1 MTKRL
6 PLPFGKLID
15 RTKKIQFS
23 FENKRFEGLAGDT
36 IASALLVNDEWLLS
50 RSFKYHRPR
59 GVLTM
64 AGQDA
69 NTLIQLPSNPNA
81 LADKELITEDLQATG
96 QNYSGSLKNDRGSIL
111 GLFYRFLP
119 VGFYYKAFFKPRG
132 IWEKWAS
139 ILRKRAGLGVI
150 DQKVTPGYYDKQY
163 KFFDVV
169 VVGGGP
175 AGMQAA
181 IDSAVDGCEVLLIDE
196 NPILGGSLNYSRFD
210 PVGSRGQL
218 IRQELIS
225 AIEAKNNISVM
236 TDAVCNGWFA
246 DNWLPVVAGNR
257 LFKVRAS
264 QTILCT
270 GALEQPALFHN
281 NDLPGVV
288 MGSAVQ
294 RMIHLYGI
302 CPGSAAVILTGNN
315 DGYGVAL
322 DLHDAGIAVRAIID
336 LRQQPAYDAIAERA
350 IDLGFLVKTGH
361 AIYAALKRQSQRV
374 SSVEIRKI
382 TGRGTCEDAGEIIDC
397 DLLCM
402 SVGFTPAYQ
411 LACQAGAQL
420 TYDDNSAI
428 FTLRNCPN
436 NLQIV
441 GSANSLWNVDEVRSE
456 ATRAA
461 VIATNSLKF
470 TDKTEGEAIK
480 NTMASPNHPWP
491 IFPHPKGKEFV
502 DFDEDLTISDIINA
516 TADGYEHI
524 QLVKRYSTCGMGPS
538 QGRHSALAAAR
549 IVAAATNRSV
559 AETGVTTARPPF
571 SAEKLGLSA
580 GRSFYPKRLT
590 NMHTRHI
597 DAGAEM
603 LQAGAWF
610 RPAFYHQGKLDKQSC
625 INNEVHNVRNNV
637 GLVDVSTL
645 GGIDLRG
652 PDVAEFLER
661 FYTFRFKKQPVGR
674 ARYALLTNEAGIV
687 IDDGVACRLSEFHY
701 YITATTG
708 GADRVYQ
715 SMLKWNSQW
724 RLDLDISNVT
734 SAYCGINIA
743 GPKARHVLTK
753 LQSDIDFSSDAFPYM
768 GVRSG
773 VISNIPARVIRVG
786 FVGEIG
792 YEIHVPQLLGEALWD
807 LVLEA
812 GHEFRIQP
820 FGIESQRIL
829 RLEKG
834 HIIIGQDTDAMS
846 NPNEIQMGW
855 AVSRDKPFFVG
866 GRTISELERKPP
878 LRKLVGFLIDNL
890 NSPMPQE
897 SHLVL
902 DGTRMTGRVTS
913 CNYSPTMEKI
923 IGLAYVPLEKADS
936 GSTIVI
942 KSSDDRSVE
951 ATVTE
956 LPFYDPKSLRQEL

>member
-6 PLPFGKLID
+6 PPPYGKLIN

-23 FENKRFEGLAGDT
+23 FENETFNGLAGDT
-36 IASALLVNDEWLLS
+36 IASALLVNDQWLLS

-69 NTLIQLPSNPNA
+69 NTLIQLPSKPNV
-81 LADKELITEDLQATG
+81 LADKELITQDLQATG
-96 QNYSGSLKNDRGSIL
+96 QNYSGSLKKDRASIL

-169 VVGGGP
+169 IVGGGP

-181 IDSAVDGCEVLLIDE
+181 IDSAVNDCEVLLVDE

-210 PVGSRGQL
+210 SAGLRGQM
-218 IRQELIS
+218 IRRELLR
-225 AIEAKNNISVM
+225 AIEAKSNITVM

-246 DNWLPVVAGNR
+246 DNWLPVVSGNR
-257 LFKVRAS
+257 LFKIRAS

-288 MGSAVQ
+288 MGSAAQ

-302 CPGSAAVILTGNN
+302 CPGSATVILTGNN

-322 DLHDAGIAVRAIID
+322 DLHDAGVAVRAIVD
-336 LRQQPAYDAIAERA
+336 LRHEPDYDSIAQKA
-350 IDLGFLVKTGH
+350 IDLGLNVKTGY
-361 AIYAALKRQSQRV
+361 AVYAAHQGRSKKV
-374 SSVEIRKI
+374 ASVDIRKI
-382 TGRGTCEDAGEIIDC
+382 SGQGICEGAGEVINC

-402 SVGFTPAYQ
+402 SVGYTPAYQ

-420 TYDDNSAI
+420 SYDDTSAI
-428 FTLRNCPN
+428 FTLKNCPDK
-436 NLQIV
+436 LQLA
-441 GSANSLWNVDEVRSE
+441 GSVNSLWDIEEVRAE

-461 VIATNSLKF
+461 LKATNSLKY
-470 TDKTEGEAIK
+470 TNGSEGEPIK

-571 SAEKLGLSA
+571 AAEQLGHSA
-580 GRSFYPKRLT
+580 GRSFYPTRT
-590 NMHTRHI
+590 SSMHNRHI
-597 DAGAEM
+597 EAGAEM
-603 LQAGAWF
+603 LQAGAWL
-610 RPAFYHQGKLDKQSC
+610 RPAFYHQGNLDKQTC
-625 INNEVHNVRNNV
+625 INSEVLNIRNNV

-652 PDVAEFLER
+652 PDVGEFLDR
-661 FYTFRFKKQPVGR
+661 FYTFRFKKQPIGR
-674 ARYALLTNEAGIV
+674 ARYALATNEAGIV
-687 IDDGVACRLSEFHY
+687 IDDGVACRLNEFHY
-701 YITATTG
+701 YVTATTG

-715 SMLKWNSQW
+715 NMLKWNSQW
-724 RLDLDISNVT
+724 RLDVDISNVT

-743 GPKARHVLTK
+743 GPNARHVLNK
-753 LQSDIDFSSDAFPYM
+753 IQSDIDFSSDAFPYM
-768 GVRSG
+768 GVRTG
-773 VISNIPARVIRVG
+773 VISQIPARVMRVG
-786 FVGEIG
+786 FVGELG
-792 YEIHVPQLLGEALWD
+792 YEIHVPQLFGEALWD
-807 LVLEA
+807 LLMEA
-812 GHEFRIQP
+812 GSQFAIQP
-820 FGIESQRIL
+820 FGIEAQRIL

-855 AVSRDKPFFVG
+855 AISKDKVFFIG
-866 GRTISELERKPP
+866 GRTVSELEKKPP
-878 LRKLVGFLIDNL
+878 LRNLIGFMIDDL
-890 NSPMPQE
+890 NKSMPQE

-902 DGTRMTGRVTS
+902 DGKKMTGRVTS
-913 CNYSPTMEKI
+913 CGYSPTLKKI
-923 IGLAYVPLEKADS
+923 IGLAYVPMEKIAA
-936 GSTIVI
+936 GSTIMI
-942 KSSDDRSVE
+942 KSAGDSLVK

-956 LPFYDPKSLRQEL
+956 LAFYDPKSLRQEM

>member
-6 PLPFGKLID
+6 PHPYGRLID

-23 FENKRFEGLAGDT
+23 FEGKIVDGLAGDT
-36 IASALLVNDEWLLS
+36 VATALLANNEWLLS

-59 GVLTM
+59 GVLTL

-69 NTLIQLPSNPNA
+69 NTMIQLPSNPNA
-81 LADKELITEDLQATG
+81 LADVELITEGLEAKG
-96 QNYSGSLKNDRGSIL
+96 QNYSGTLEKDRGSIL
-111 GLFYRFLP
+111 GLFSRFLP
-119 VGFYYKAFFKPRG
+119 VGFYYKAFFRPRG
-132 IWEKWAS
+132 IWEKWAA
-139 ILRKRAGLGVI
+139 IIRKKAGLGVI
-150 DQKVTPGYYDKQY
+150 DQNISPSYYDKQY

-181 IDSAVDGCEVLLIDE
+181 LDSAVDGCEVLLIDE

-210 PVGSRGQL
+210 VEGCQGQL

-257 LFKVRAS
+257 LFKVRAA

-270 GALEQPALFHN
+270 GSLEQPALFHN
-281 NDLPGVV
+281 NDLPGVI
-288 MGSAVQ
+288 MGSAAQ
-294 RMIHLYGI
+294 RMIHLYGVY
-302 CPGSAAVILTGNN
+302 PGSAAVILTGNN

-322 DLHDAGIAVRAIID
+322 DLHDADIAIKAIVD
-336 LRQQPAYDAIAERA
+336 LRDKPIYDAIAKKA
-350 IDLGFLVKTGH
+350 IDLGLTVKTGY
-361 AIYAALKRQSQRV
+361 AVYAAHHKRTR
-374 SSVEIRKI
+374 SVKSVDIRKI
-382 TGRGTCEDAGEIIDC
+382 IRPGICEEIGDIIDC
-397 DLLCM
+397 DVVCM
-402 SVGFTPAYQ
+402 SVGYAPAYQ

-420 TYDDNSAI
+420 SYNDTSAM
-428 FTLRNCPN
+428 FTLKNCPS
-436 NLQIV
+436 NLQLA
-441 GSANSLWNVDEVRSE
+441 GSVNSLWDLDEVRSE
-456 ATRAA
+456 ASRAA
-461 VIATNSLKF
+461 RTATKSLGF
-470 TDKTEGEAIK
+470 ISETEGEIISSAK
-480 NTMASPNHPWP
+480 PSPNHPWP

-516 TADGYEHI
+516 TSDGYEHI

-549 IVAAATNRSV
+549 IVAWATNRSV

-610 RPAFYHQGKLDKQSC
+610 RPAFYHQGKLDNQSC
-625 INNEVHNVRNNV
+625 INNEVDNIRNNV

-674 ARYALLTNEAGIV
+674 ARYALLTNEAGIA

-743 GPKARHVLTK
+743 GPNARHVLTK

-768 GVRSG
+768 GVRTG

-792 YEIHVPQLLGEALWD
+792 YEIHVPQLVGEALWD
-807 LVLEA
+807 LVIEA
-812 GHEFRIQP
+812 GHEFGIQP
-820 FGIESQRIL
+820 FGIEAQRIL

-878 LRKLVGFLIDNL
+878 LRKLVGFLIDDL

-902 DGTRMTGRVTS
+902 DGTKMTGRVTS
-913 CNYSPTMEKI
+913 CNYSPTLKKI
-923 IGLAYVPLEKADS
+923 IGLAYVPLEKAES

-942 KSSDDRSVE
+942 KSSKDCSVE

>member
-1 MTKRL
+1 MTQRL
-6 PLPFGKLID
+6 SPPFGSLID
-15 RTKKIQFS
+15 RTKNIHFS
-23 FENKRFEGLAGDT
+23 FENETFEGLEGDT
-36 IASALLVNDEWLLS
+36 IASALLVNDQWLLS

-69 NTLIQLPSNPNA
+69 NTLIQIPSNPNA
-81 LADKELITEDLQATG
+81 LADKVLITEGLKATG
-96 QNYSGSLKNDRGSIL
+96 QNYSGSLKYDRGSIL

-139 ILRKRAGLGVI
+139 ILRKKAGLGVI
-150 DQKVTPGYYDKQY
+150 DQNLTPGYYDKQY

-181 IDSAVDGCEVLLIDE
+181 IDSAVEGCEVLLIDE

-210 PVGSRGQL
+210 AAGSRGQL
-218 IRQELIS
+218 IRSELIR
-225 AIEAKNNISVM
+225 AIEAKSNISVM
-236 TDAVCNGWFA
+236 TDATCNGWFA
-246 DNWLPVVAGNR
+246 DNWLPVVSGNR
-257 LFKVRAS
+257 LFKIRAS

-281 NDLPGVV
+281 NDLPGVI
-288 MGSAVQ
+288 MGSAAQ
-294 RMIHLYGI
+294 RMVHLYGVR
-302 CPGSAAVILTGNN
+302 PGSAAVILTGNN

-322 DLHDAGIAVRAIID
+322 DLHDAGVFIRAIID
-336 LRQQPAYDAIAERA
+336 LRDHPTYDAVAEKA
-350 IDLGFLVKTGH
+350 IESGFIVKTGH
-361 AIYAALKRQSQRV
+361 AIYAAHKNRSQRV
-374 SSVEIRKI
+374 SSADIRKI
-382 TGRGTCEDAGEIIDC
+382 SGQGTCKNAGEIIDC
-397 DLLCM
+397 DLICM
-402 SVGFTPAYQ
+402 SVGYTPAYQ

-428 FTLRNCPN
+428 FTLKNCPD
-436 NLQIV
+436 NLQIA
-441 GSANSLWNVDEVRSE
+441 GSANSLWDINEVRSE

-461 VIATNSLKF
+461 IIATNSLKF
-470 TDKTEGEAIK
+470 TDKVEGKAIE
-480 NTMASPNHPWP
+480 NTMGSPNHPWP

-549 IVAAATNRSV
+549 IVAAATSRSV

-571 SAEKLGLSA
+571 AAEQLGHSA
-580 GRSFYPKRLT
+580 GRNFYPKRLSC
-590 NMHTRHI
+590 MHTRHI
-597 DAGAEM
+597 EAGAEM

-610 RPAFYHQGKLDKQSC
+610 RPGFYHQSGLDRQSC
-625 INNEVHNVRNNV
+625 INREVLNIRNNV

-652 PDVAEFLER
+652 PDVGEFLDR
-661 FYTFRFKKQPVGR
+661 FYTFRFKKQPIGR
-674 ARYALLTNEAGIV
+674 ARYALATNEAGIV

-701 YITATTG
+701 YVTATTG

-715 SMLKWNSQW
+715 NMLKWNSQW

-743 GPKARHVLTK
+743 GPNARHVLTK
-753 LQSDIDFSSDAFPYM
+753 LKSDIDFSSDAFPYM

-773 VISNIPARVIRVG
+773 VIANIPARVIRVG

-807 LVLEA
+807 LVIEA
-812 GHEFRIQP
+812 GHEFGIQP
-820 FGIESQRIL
+820 FGIEAQRIL

-846 NPNEIQMGW
+846 TPNEIQMGW
-855 AVSRDKPFFVG
+855 AVSREKPFFIG
-866 GRTISELERKPP
+866 GRTISELEQKPA
-878 LRKLVGFLIDNL
+878 LRKLVGFFVDDL
-890 NSPMPQE
+890 NSTMPQE

-913 CNYSPTMEKI
+913 CNYSPTIEKI
-923 IGLAYVPLEKADS
+923 IGLAYVPLEKIDS
-936 GSTIVI
+936 GSSIII
-942 KSSDDRSVE
+942 KSSDDHSVE
-951 ATVTE
+951 AIVTE

>member
-1 MTKRL
+1 MMGRL
-6 PLPFGKLID
+6 PPPYGKLID
-15 RTKKIQFS
+15 RKKKIQFS
-23 FENKRFEGLAGDT
+23 FENHTFEGLEGDT
-36 IASALLVNDEWLLS
+36 IASALIANNKWLLS

-81 LADKELITEDLQATG
+81 LADKELITDGLQAKG
-96 QNYSGSLKNDRGSIL
+96 QNYSGTLEKDRGAIL
-111 GLFYRFLP
+111 GLFSRFLP

-132 IWEKWAS
+132 MWERWAPT
-139 ILRKRAGLGVI
+139 IRKKAGLGII
-150 DQKVTPGYYDKQY
+150 DQKIKSSYYDKQY

-181 IDSAVDGCEVLLIDE
+181 VESAVDGCEVLLIDE

-210 PVGSRGQL
+210 VDGSRGQL
-218 IRQELIS
+218 IREELINAIS
-225 AIEAKNNISVM
+225 AKSNITVM

-246 DNWLPVVAGNR
+246 DNWMPVVYGNR
-257 LFKVRAS
+257 LFKIRAS

-270 GALEQPALFHN
+270 GSLEQPALFHN
-281 NDLPGVV
+281 NDLPGVI
-288 MGSAVQ
+288 MGSAAQ
-294 RMIHLYGI
+294 RMIHLYGV
-302 CPGSAAVILTGNN
+302 CPGTTAVILTGNN

-322 DLHDAGIAVRAIID
+322 DMHNAGIVIKAIVD
-336 LRQQPAYDAIAERA
+336 LRDQPSYDAIAEKA
-350 IDLGFLVKTGH
+350 IDLGLTVRTGH
-361 AIYAALKRQSQRV
+361 AVYAAHRGQAHGV
-374 SSVEIRKI
+374 GSVDIRKI
-382 TGRGTCEDAGEIIDC
+382 LRPGACEKIGDIINC
-397 DLLCM
+397 DVVCM
-402 SVGFTPAYQ
+402 SVGYTPAYQ

-420 TYDDNSAI
+420 SYNDSSAI
-428 FTLRNCPN
+428 FTLKNCPS
-436 NLQIV
+436 NLQLA
-441 GSANSLWNVDEVRSE
+441 GSINSLWDLDEVRSE

-461 VIATNSLKF
+461 GIATNSLKY
-470 TDKTEGEAIK
+470 TDKAEGQIIY
-480 NTMASPNHPWP
+480 NTKSSPNHPWP

-516 TADGYEHI
+516 TSDGYEHI

-549 IVAAATNRSV
+549 IVASATNRSV

-590 NMHTRHI
+590 NMHARHI
-597 DAGAEM
+597 SSGAEM

-625 INNEVHNVRNNV
+625 INNEVHNIRNNV
-637 GLVDVSTL
+637 GMVDVSTL

-724 RLDLDISNVT
+724 LLDIDISNVT

-743 GPKARHVLTK
+743 GPNARNVLNK
-753 LQSDIDFSSDAFPYM
+753 IKSDINFSADAFPYM

-773 VISNIPARVIRVG
+773 NISNIPARVIRVG

-792 YEIHVPQLLGEALWD
+792 YEIHVPQLFGEALWELLMD
-807 LVLEA
+807 IGQEYA
-812 GHEFRIQP
+812 IQP
-820 FGIESQRIL
+820 FGIEAQRIL

-846 NPNEIQMGW
+846 NPIEIQMAW
-855 AVSRDKPFFVG
+855 AISKDKPFFVG
-866 GRTISELERKPP
+866 GRTISELERKPA
-878 LRKLVGFLIDNL
+878 LRKLVGFSIDDL
-890 NSPMPQE
+890 NSPVPQE

-902 DGTRMTGRVTS
+902 DGKKMIGRVTS
-913 CNYSPTMEKI
+913 CNYSPTMRKI
-923 IGLAYVPLEKADS
+923 IGLAYVPIEKADS
-936 GSTIVI
+936 GRTIMI
-942 KSSDDRSVE
+942 KLSDGCCLE

-956 LPFYDPKSLRQEL
+956 LPFYDPKSLRQEI